1 MSLDD
6 KDKEALYSMDKRV
19 SVIEEILCRLE
30 HNHLQH
36 MEKDL
41 ARLDAKVWALISGMA
56 LQLASFVA
64 ALLLFLLN

>member
-19 SVIEEILCRLE
+19 SVIEEILRRLE
-30 HNHLQH
+30 HNHQQH